1 MKHIILAGL
10 GNPGDSYNK
19 TRHNI
24 GFDIVDAIAEENNFP
39 QFSSKFSALVS
50 SKIMGF
56 CKVTLVKPQTFM
68 NLSGQSLSKILH
80 FYKCELDDLIVIH
93 DDLDLAFAKVKMKI
107 GGGAGGHNGLKS
119 SDQHLGQ
126 GYYRLR
132 IGIGKPVNRQDVS
145 NYVLERF
152 SSTEAKTMQDV
163 IKNILS
169 NLNLL
174 LAKDMAMFMNKMAME
189 YQKYGI

>member
-1 MKHIILAGL
+1 MKHIVLAGL
-10 GNPGDSYNK
+10 GNPGSAYNK

-24 GFDIVDAIAEENNFP
+24 GFDVVDSISEENNFP
-39 QFSSKFSALVS
+39 QFSSKFSALIS
-50 SKIMGF
+50 SKIMGIY
-56 CKVTLVKPQTFM
+56 KITLVKPQTFM

-80 FYKCELDDLIVIH
+80 FYKLKSDDLIVIH

-119 SDQHLGQ
+119 TDQHLGQ
-126 GYYRLR
+126 DYYRLR

-152 SSTEAKTMQDV
+152 PSIEEEIMQNV
-163 IKNILS
+163 IKNITS